1 MNLAWLSE
9 STPQSGV
16 KSKALARG
24 PLNVNIGSMEQLRRE
39 LIDMKSAYE
48 LAMEKLQKETPDQSL
63 SDEKKAELAELDNLY
78 KSKLAEREV
87 FLGGKIAEAEASG
100 DLEALEQLQREL
112 TSDKK
117 TLESELEEKKEEVRS
132 R

>member
-1 MNLAWLSE
+1 M
-9 STPQSGV
+9 
-16 KSKALARG
+16 
-24 PLNVNIGSMEQLRRE
+24 
-39 LIDMKSAYE
+39 
-48 LAMEKLQKETPDQSL
+48 
-63 SDEKKAELAELDNLY
+63 AELDNLY

-87 FLGGKIAEAEASG
+87 FLGGKIAEAEVSG

-117 TLESELEEKKEEVRS
+117 TLESELEEKKEEVRG